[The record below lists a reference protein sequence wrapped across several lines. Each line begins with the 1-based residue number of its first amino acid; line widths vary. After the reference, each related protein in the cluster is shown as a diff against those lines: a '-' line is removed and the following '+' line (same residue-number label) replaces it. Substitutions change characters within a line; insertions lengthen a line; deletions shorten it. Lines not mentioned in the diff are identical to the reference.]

1 MRPIVLMAALAL
13 GGCAAAYDHQLG
25 GVEWRAVDIN
35 GAPVLAEAVPTLR
48 LDSGRAT
55 GNASCNRFS
64 GGYQLIRGG
73 ERLRFGPLAVTRM
86 ACAPAVMDQESRYL
100 AILEF
105 ARSYDFYGD
114 GSLSVIAPDGRAIRY
129 RRT

>member
-1 MRPIVLMAALAL
+1 MRQIILVAALAL
-13 GGCAAAYDHQLG
+13 SGCAAAYDRQLG

-35 GAPVLAEAVPTLR
+35 GAPVLADAAPTLR
-48 LDSGRAT
+48 LDSGRAS

-64 GGYQLIRGG
+64 GGYQLVRGG

-86 ACAPAVMDQESRYL
+86 ACAPAVMDQERNYL

-129 RRT
+129 RRN